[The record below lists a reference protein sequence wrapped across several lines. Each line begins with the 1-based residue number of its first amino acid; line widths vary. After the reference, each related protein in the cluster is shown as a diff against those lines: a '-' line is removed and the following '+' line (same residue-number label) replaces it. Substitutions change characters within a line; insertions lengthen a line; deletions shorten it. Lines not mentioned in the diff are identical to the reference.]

1 MIPMMIALALAEQ
14 RFFVQPLPHPALRH
28 VETPA
33 VVALVPYADTAPR
46 ARPAEALVGAGSISF
61 GDALRRLELFY
72 SLVPPI
78 YWCHYV
84 LFVFHICWGRF

>member
-14 RFFVQPLPHPALRH
+14 RLFVQPLPHPALRH

-46 ARPAEALVGAGSISF
+46 ARPAEAPLVQGAYHLAMHFAGTE
-61 GDALRRLELFY
+61 GLR
-72 SLVPPI
+72 
-78 YWCHYV
+78 
-84 LFVFHICWGRF
+84 